1 MPSWRWIEIRTD
13 SIGGTL
19 IAEMRVPHTG
29 GWECWTSIEA
39 NVTVPVTG
47 VHDVYFVFKG
57 RKGCELFH
65 FDWWKFSRQEMTE
78 QEVKDRTQA
87 ASTNIPGYEYPRLD
101 EEHCAHFRFYA
112 PQAGRLQ
119 VDCCGKKYDMQKD
132 ADGFWTVKTDPLV
145 VGFHYYFLI
154 ADGVQVPI
162 RPVTL
167 SLVVAVWR
175 VG

>member
-1 MPSWRWIEIRTD
+1 
-13 SIGGTL
+13 
-19 IAEMRVPHTG
+19 MRVPHTG

-65 FDWWKFSRQEMTE
+65 FDWWRIQPAGNDRARGERQ
-78 QEVKDRTQA
+78 DAGR
-87 ASTNIPGYEYPRLD
+87 IYGYPGYEYPRLD

-145 VGFHYYFLI
+145 VGFHYYFFDSGRG
-154 ADGVQVPI
+154 AGGRSVQLHFLWLLPYGEWD
-162 RPVTL
+162 RG
-167 SLVVAVWR
+167 SR
-175 VG
+175 GSGR

>member
-1 MPSWRWIEIRTD
+1 M
-13 SIGGTL
+13 
-19 IAEMRVPHTG
+19 
-29 GWECWTSIEA
+29 
-39 NVTVPVTG
+39 TG

-154 ADGVQVPI
+154 ADGVQVADPSSYTFFGCCRMASGI
-162 RPVTL
+162 EVPEGVEGDYYRPQQGVPHGQVRSCTYY
-167 SLVVAVWR
+167 SEAKKEFR
-175 VG
+175 AG